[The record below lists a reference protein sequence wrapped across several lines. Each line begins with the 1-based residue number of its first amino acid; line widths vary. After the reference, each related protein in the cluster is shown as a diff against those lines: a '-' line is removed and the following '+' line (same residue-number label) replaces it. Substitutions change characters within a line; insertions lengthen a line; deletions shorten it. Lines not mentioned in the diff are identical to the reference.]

1 MRAYVYRR
9 DQYDRIVA
17 TVFVRRWWGESL
29 FSLPWPRRHDVGL
42 EMLKG
47 GLATVYEAKKGSE
60 FGGLE
65 DEYRRMETWAKKKGI
80 GIWANEKR
88 RISRERSGKQGN
100 DGDDGW
106 MRRWLTRFISRE
118 WWWGK
123 VQGEEMTSEKFES
136 PREYK
141 SRMLELE
148 KEREREKGRRSR
160 EACEEELR
168 K

>member
-17 TVFVRRWWGESL
+17 TVFVRRWWGESPV
-29 FSLPWPRRHDVGL
+29 SLPWPRRQDVGL
-42 EMLKG
+42 EMLRR

-65 DEYRRMETWAKKKGI
+65 EEYRRMEAWAKKKGI

-88 RISRERSGKQGN
+88 RISRDESGKNGTV
-100 DGDDGW
+100 GSGGF
-106 MRRWLTRFISRE
+106 MRRLLARRMSGGR
-118 WWWGK
+118 WWGK
-123 VQGEEMTSEKFES
+123 AQGEEIVSERFES

-141 SRMLELE
+141 SRMMELE
-148 KEREREKGRRSR
+148 KRREREKGRCSR
-160 EACEEELR
+160 EVSEERLR
-168 K
+168 